1 MSQDILFQPGRSA
14 EKSKQNA
21 DACHEKGATITT
33 GILFTL
39 ESLGASFTLLGT
51 WEAQNA
57 VIQFLLVS
65 DKN

>member
-1 MSQDILFQPGRSA
+1 MRKVNKMQTLAMKREQ
-14 EKSKQNA
+14 
-21 DACHEKGATITT
+21 GATITT

-51 WEAQNA
+51 WEAQNS